1 MRRNSVLV
9 GFKAR
14 RFADIQL
21 DMERKVLERADMAA
35 LKFSGLNEMKNFC
48 YDF

>member
-9 GFKAR
+9 GFKTK

-21 DMERKVLERADMAA
+21 DMELKAFASADIAS
-35 LKFSGLNEMKNFC
+35 LKFSGLNAI
-48 YDF
+48 